1 MGVRQIAVEAL
12 DLVRVSS
19 TIIRP
24 GDTDAYVAKD
34 SIAAVTTNN
43 HFSWAIKGAQ
53 DLGQLSGVIKRVIF
67 TQSGSVATELDARL
81 HLFHTDVGEDAD
93 SVIITFTLAEM
104 KTRIGIVNLPD
115 GDGATGA
122 IVMTLGTYQDVTVD
136 LPFAKLADNRTI
148 FGVLEALNAF
158 VPEASEAFTIDLII
172 ARY

>member
-1 MGVRQIAVEAL
+1 MGVRQIAIEAR

-19 TIIRP
+19 SITRP
-24 GDTDAYVAKD
+24 NNATPYAAKD
-34 SIAAVTTNN
+34 SIAEVTTNN
-43 HFSWAIKGAQ
+43 HFSWAVKGAH
-53 DLGQLSGVIKRVIF
+53 DLSGGKGVIERVIF
-67 TQSGSVATELDARL
+67 TQSGSVANELDARL
-81 HLFHTDVGEDAD
+81 WLFAADVGEDPD
-93 SVIITFTLAEM
+93 NDIITFTLAEM
-104 KTRIGIVNLPD
+104 KTRIGTVNLPD

-158 VPEASEAFTIDLII
+158 VPEASETFTIDLVI